1 MRIWR
6 NWQTRMVQ
14 VHVRAISWRFKS
26 SYPHH
31 VGTDFAP
38 FRFLFAQKSVTCAV
52 VPPLSQKG
60 ALSHLLFREKARS
73 ASLFA
78 CKRAHDDLL
87 SLPPFG
93 DNSTLRVLK
102 TLDFTAFLRKFNKN
116 TRRIFI
122 KIKVSLSLPFL
133 IFYITKQLSA
143 SKQYG
148 ITVFRRTEF

>member
-1 MRIWR
+1 MLRSDFCLHK
-6 NWQTRMVQ
+6 NQS
-14 VHVRAISWRFKS
+14 RAPSF
-26 SYPHH
+26 
-31 VGTDFAP
+31 
-38 FRFLFAQKSVTCAV
+38 
-52 VPPLSQKG
+52 
-60 ALSHLLFREKARS
+60 LLFREKARS